1 VDVLFAFALA
11 EDESEQNRRMTQI
24 LDHYLALLLC
34 DDAGVSHAAK
44 AALQRTIKNKNAK
57 ETIAKVLPLA
67 STDEDDIMR
76 LAIAMSLESGPS
88 QATTTEVAPLS
99 RTTTTTTNPKP
110 LRNLRLALL
119 QRVTA
124 ELPELKRNGGLKS
137 IHFLQVLLMLVSEL
151 RPSDPEER
159 TELQRALVSAV
170 AQLDLEGRQAAQ
182 VIFFFLFI
190 ISFIN

>member
-1 VDVLFAFALA
+1 MFAFALA
-11 EDESEQNRRMTQI
+11 DDESEQARRMTQV

-44 AALQRTIKNKNAK
+44 AALQRTIKNKNSR
-57 ETIAKVLPLA
+57 IISKVLPLA
-67 STDEDDIMR
+67 ATDEDDIMR
-76 LAIAMSLESGPS
+76 LAIAMSLEEGAE
-88 QATTTEVAPLS
+88 QGDTAEATPTTRLVSSANT
-99 RTTTTTTNPKP
+99 RP

-124 ELPELKRNGGLKS
+124 ELPELKRNGGFKS

-151 RPSDPEER
+151 RPSDAEER

-182 VIFFFLFI
+182 VIVFGYCIL
-190 ISFIN
+190 